1 MKRKPFVGIREV
13 RLSYYGN
20 DEKKEGGEDARSMDT
35 SLIWEEGRTSNK
47 S

>member
-1 MKRKPFVGIREV
+1 MRRKPFVGIREV

-20 DEKKEGGEDARSMDT
+20 DEKKEGGGEARSMDT
-35 SLIWEEGRTSNK
+35 SLIGEERRTSNK